1 MKDIGD
7 IVSEDQKDMS
17 KQVSHSLVRDDCECV
32 RPLCGTVILNHL
44 WSHHMCPADVSDEV
58 AVWQVSGDPEEDAA
72 EDQRLP

>member
-32 RPLCGTVILNHL
+32 RPLCGTVILNH
-44 WSHHMCPADVSDEV
+44 MCPADVSDEV

-72 EDQRLP
+72 EAQRLP